1 MTVVILPFVEGLCF
15 RLHYFHDFLACFG
28 TVFRAPLYCD
38 QLKRVLIHE
47 LSAISLLTVAFT
59 ILSITCIFK
68 QNWTCQSHFIFT
80 LSAKCQSTF
89 INVLSYLYFKVWMWY
104 TFNNQVNL
112 LLTVSVDKPS
122 LLWISTLNKRE
133 RTLLL

>member
-68 QNWTCQSHFIFT
+68 QNWTCQSHLILT
-80 LSAKCQSTF
+80 ISAKCPF
-89 INVLSYLYFKVWMWY
+89 INVLSYLYFKAWMWY
-104 TFNNQVNL
+104 MFNNQVNL

-133 RTLLL
+133 RTPLL